1 MRAVVALT
9 RKLISEKEF
18 IAKAEKYLN
27 FEIAERDDE
36 VSKVIVLDQVC
47 QPEKNASWTGQ
58 FLGEQIMFSG
68 KRVKFLSFIKYDSE
82 DGLIY
87 EYW

>member
-18 IAKAEKYLN
+18 IAKSEKYLN

-47 QPEKNASWTGQ
+47 QPEEYGSWKGQ
-58 FLGEQIMFSG
+58 FLGEQIMFNG

-82 DGLIY
+82 DGTIY
-87 EYW
+87 EY